1 MTTIHSVKQDGND
14 QQNSEDNTPD
24 FFPGYTDVA
33 TDVKHDS
40 NKTNYANQ
48 VPVTVGDEEE

>member
-1 MTTIHSVKQDGND
+1 MTTIHSIKQDGND
-14 QQNSEDNTPD
+14 QQNSEDNPPD
-24 FFPGYTDVA
+24 FFPADTDVV

>member
-1 MTTIHSVKQDGND
+1 MTTIQSIKQDGND
-14 QQNSEDNTPD
+14 QQNSEDNPPD
-24 FFPGYTDVA
+24 FFPADTDVA
-33 TDVKHDS
+33 SDVKHDG

>member
-14 QQNSEDNTPD
+14 QKNSEDNAPD
-24 FFPGYTDVA
+24 FFPADTDVA

>member
-1 MTTIHSVKQDGND
+1 MTNIHSIEQDGND
-14 QQNSEDNTPD
+14 QQNSEDNPPD
-24 FFPGYTDVA
+24 LFPADTYVA
-33 TDVKHDS
+33 SDVKHDS

>member
-1 MTTIHSVKQDGND
+1 MTTIQSIKQDGND
-14 QQNSEDNTPD
+14 QQNSEDNPPD
-24 FFPGYTDVA
+24 FFPADTDVV

>member
-1 MTTIHSVKQDGND
+1 MTNIHSIRQEGND
-14 QQNSEDNTPD
+14 QQNSEDNPPD
-24 FFPGYTDVA
+24 FFPADTDVA
-33 TDVKHDS
+33 SDVKHDG

>member
-1 MTTIHSVKQDGND
+1 MTTIRSIKQDGND
-14 QQNSEDNTPD
+14 QQNSEDNPPD
-24 FFPGYTDVA
+24 FFPADTDA
-33 TDVKHDS
+33 ASDVKHDG